1 MKIFIKNIKSL
12 YGTHS
17 QDVALVKGSDMNVLP
32 SIENAWLAIEDDTIV
47 AFGSMDEFDGI
58 EDWRDLTIIDAAGK
72 FVLPG
77 WCDSHTHTVFAA
89 SRADE
94 FEDRLNGLT
103 YEEIAKRGGGILNS
117 AKKLSAM
124 SEEELYS
131 AAFERLNGM
140 MQQGTVAVEIKSGYG
155 LDEANELKMLRVIQR
170 LKAELPMEIKA
181 TFLALH
187 AIPADYKGR
196 EEEFVQLMIN
206 QVLPKVAAEGL
217 ADFVDAFCEEG
228 YFSVD
233 QMNQLIESAQA
244 VGIPA
249 KVHVNQFNVIGG
261 VEAAVK
267 RNARSVDHLEEL
279 SNEDVEA
286 LGHGNTMPVALPA
299 CSFFLRIPYTPA
311 RKIIDAGLPIALATD
326 FNPGSSPSGNMNF
339 VNSLAC
345 IQQRMLPNEV
355 MNASTLNG
363 AFAMDVQDVLGSI
376 TVGKKASLIITKP
389 LNSLAELFYY
399 FGENNID
406 QVIVE
411 GKIVEGKAN

>member
-17 QDVALVKGSDMNVLP
+17 QEVALVKGSEMKVLP
-32 SIENAWLAIEDDTIV
+32 SIENAWLAIENGTIA

-58 EDWRDLTIIDAAGK
+58 EDWRDLIIIDAAGK

-89 SRADE
+89 SRAEE

-117 AKKLSAM
+117 AKKLASM
-124 SEEELYS
+124 SEEELFH
-131 AAFERLNGM
+131 AAFERLNVM

-155 LDEANELKMLRVIQR
+155 LDEENELKMLRVIKR
-170 LKAELPMEIKA
+170 LQSEHPLEIKS

-187 AIPADYKGR
+187 AIPIEYKNR
-196 EEEFVQLMIN
+196 IDDFVDFMVDK
-206 QVLPKVAAEGL
+206 VLPKVAADGL

-228 YFSVD
+228 YFSVI
-233 QMNQLIESAQA
+233 QMNRLIDAAQKL
-244 VGIPA
+244 GIPA
-249 KVHVNQFNVIGG
+249 KVHVNQFKVMGG
-261 VEAAVK
+261 VGAAVK

-279 SNEDVEA
+279 TDEDIISLLE
-286 LGHGNTMPVALPA
+286 GNTMPVALPA

-345 IQQRMLPNEV
+345 IQQRMLPSEIV
-355 MNASTLNG
+355 NASTLNG
-363 AFAMDVQDVLGSI
+363 AYAMNIQDVLGSI
-376 TVGKKASLIITKP
+376 AVGKKASLIITKP
-389 LNSLAELFYY
+389 LNSLTELFYY

-406 QVIVE
+406 QVIVN
-411 GKIVEGKAN
+411 GKLVDSKAN

>member
-77 WCDSHTHTVFAA
+77 WCDSHTHTVFAT

-117 AKKLSAM
+117 AKKLSNM
-124 SEEELYS
+124 SEDELYS
-131 AAFERLNGM
+131 AAFERLNLM

-155 LDEANELKMLRVIQR
+155 LDESNELKMLRVIKR
-170 LKAELPMEIKA
+170 LKVDHPLEIKA

-196 EEEFVQLMIN
+196 EEEFVYLMIN

-217 ADFVDAFCEEG
+217 ADFVDAFCEDG
-228 YFSVD
+228 YFTVD

-279 SNEDVEA
+279 SDNDVEA
-286 LGHGNTMPVALPA
+286 LLTGSTIPVALPA

-345 IQQRMLPNEV
+345 IQQRMLPREIV
-355 MNASTLNG
+355 NASTLNG
-363 AFAMDVQDVLGSI
+363 AYAMDVQNVLGSI

-389 LNSLAELFYY
+389 LNSLTELFYY
-399 FGENNID
+399 FGENHID
-406 QVIVE
+406 QVIVN
-411 GKIVEGKAN
+411 GKLVDSKAN

>member
-1 MKIFIKNIKSL
+1 
-12 YGTHS
+12 
-17 QDVALVKGSDMNVLP
+17 MNVLP
-32 SIENAWLAIEDDTIV
+32 CIENAWLAVENGTIA

-72 FVLPG
+72 YVLPG

-103 YEEIAKRGGGILNS
+103 YEEIANRGGGILNS
-117 AKKLSAM
+117 AKKLASM
-124 SEEELYS
+124 SEDELFS
-131 AAFERLNGM
+131 SAFERLNVM

-155 LDEANELKMLRVIQR
+155 LDEENELKMLRVIKR
-170 LKAELPMEIKA
+170 LKLEHPIEIKS

-187 AIPADYKGR
+187 AIPIEYKNR
-196 EEEFVQLMIN
+196 VEDFVDLMVN
-206 QVLPKVAAEGL
+206 RALPKVAAEGL

-228 YFSVD
+228 YFSVA
-233 QMNQLIESAQA
+233 QMNRLIDAAQEL
-244 VGIPA
+244 GIPA

-261 VEAAVK
+261 VDAAVK

-279 SNEDVEA
+279 TEEDIHVLLE
-286 LGHGNTMPVALPA
+286 GNTMPVSLPA

-355 MNASTLNG
+355 INASTLNG
-363 AFAMDVQDVLGSI
+363 AFAMDVQDMLGSI
-376 TVGKKASLIITKP
+376 AVGKKASFIITKP

-411 GKIVEGKAN
+411 GKIVERKAN

>member
-1 MKIFIKNIKSL
+1 MKTFIKNIKSL

-17 QDVALVKGSDMNVLP
+17 QEVYSIKGANMNVLP
-32 SIENAWLAIEDDTIV
+32 CIENAWLAIEDGTIA
-47 AFGSMDEFDGI
+47 AFGSMEDFDGI
-58 EDWRDLTIIDAAGK
+58 EDWRDLTVIDAAGK

-103 YEEIAKRGGGILNS
+103 YEEIANRGGGILNS
-117 AKKLSAM
+117 AKKLASI
-124 SEEELYS
+124 SEEELFN
-131 AAFERLNGM
+131 AAFERLNVM
-140 MQQGTVAVEIKSGYG
+140 MRAGTVAVEIKSGYG
-155 LDEANELKMLRVIQR
+155 LDESNELKMLRVIKR
-170 LKAELPMEIKA
+170 LKEEHPIEIKS

-187 AIPADYKGR
+187 AIPLEYKDR
-196 EEEFVQLMIN
+196 VDDFVDLMVD
-206 QVLPKVAAEGL
+206 QVLPKVAAEEL

-233 QMNQLIESAQA
+233 HMNQLIDAAQA
-244 VGIPA
+244 SGIPA

-267 RNARSVDHLEEL
+267 RNVRSVDHLEEL
-279 SNEDVEA
+279 TEEDIKVLLE
-286 LGHGNTMPVALPA
+286 GNTMPVSLPA

-355 MNASTLNG
+355 VNASTLNG
-363 AFAMDVQDVLGSI
+363 AFAMDVHAVLGSI
-376 TVGKKASLIITKP
+376 TVGKKASFIITKP

-411 GKIVEGKAN
+411 GRIVEGKAN

>member
-1 MKIFIKNIKSL
+1 
-12 YGTHS
+12 
-17 QDVALVKGSDMNVLP
+17 VLP
-32 SIENAWLAIEDDTIV
+32 CIENAWLAVDNGTIA
-47 AFGSMDEFDGI
+47 AFGSMDDFEGI
-58 EDWRDLTIIDAAGK
+58 EDWRDLTVIDAAGK

-117 AKKLSAM
+117 AKKLASM
-124 SEEELYS
+124 SEEELFQS
-131 AAFERLNGM
+131 AFERLNVM

-155 LDEANELKMLRVIQR
+155 LDEDNELKMLRVIKR
-170 LKAELPMEIKA
+170 LKSEHPIEIKA

-187 AIPADYKGR
+187 ALPLEYKNR
-196 EEEFVQLMIN
+196 VDDFVHLMVN
-206 QVLPKVAAEGL
+206 EVLPKAADDGL

-233 QMNQLIESAQA
+233 QMSQLIDAA
-244 VGIPA
+244 KDLGIPS

-267 RNARSVDHLEEL
+267 RSARSVDHLEEL
-279 SNEDVEA
+279 TDEDVNVLLE
-286 LGHGNTMPVALPA
+286 GSTIPVALPA

>member
-131 AAFERLNGM
+131 AAYERLNGM

-155 LDEANELKMLRVIQR
+155 LDEVNELKMLHVIKR
-170 LKAELPMEIKA
+170 LKAEHPMEIKA

-187 AIPADYKGR
+187 AIPSDYKGR
-196 EEEFVQLMIN
+196 EEEFVQLMIK

-233 QMNQLIESAQA
+233 QMNQLIDAAQA
-244 VGIPA
+244 LGIPA

-286 LGHGNTMPVALPA
+286 LSHGNTMPVALPA

-311 RKIIDAGLPIALATD
+311 RKIIDAGLPLALATD

-345 IQQRMLPNEV
+345 IQQRMLPREIV
-355 MNASTLNG
+355 NASTLNG
-363 AFAMDVQDVLGSI
+363 AYAMDVQDVLGSI
-376 TVGKKASLIITKP
+376 AVGKKASLIITKP
-389 LNSLAELFYY
+389 LNSLTELFYY

-406 QVIVE
+406 QVIVN
-411 GKIVEGKAN
+411 GKRVDSKAN

>member
-17 QDVALVKGSDMNVLP
+17 QEVSSVKGANMNVLP
-32 SIENAWLAIEDDTIV
+32 CIKNAWLAIENGTIA
-47 AFGSMDEFDGI
+47 AFGSMEEFDGI

-103 YEEIAKRGGGILNS
+103 YEEIANRGGGILNS
-117 AKKLSAM
+117 AKKLASM
-124 SEEELYS
+124 SEEELFT
-131 AAFERLNGM
+131 AAFDRLNVM
-140 MQQGTVAVEIKSGYG
+140 MSAGTVAVEIKSGYG
-155 LDEANELKMLRVIQR
+155 LDEVNELKMLRVIKR
-170 LKAELPMEIKA
+170 LKSEHSMGIKS

-187 AIPADYKGR
+187 AIPLEYKNR
-196 EEEFVQLMIN
+196 VDEFVDVMVN
-206 QVLPKVAAEGL
+206 EVLPKVAAEGL

-228 YFSVD
+228 YFSVA
-233 QMNQLIESAQA
+233 QMNRLIDAAQEF
-244 VGIPA
+244 GIPA

-279 SNEDVEA
+279 TDEDLNVLLE
-286 LGHGNTMPVALPA
+286 GNTMPVSLPA

-355 MNASTLNG
+355 VNASTLNG
-363 AFAMDVQDVLGSI
+363 AYAMDFQDVLGSI
-376 TVGKKASLIITKP
+376 VVGKKASVIITKA
-389 LNSLAELFYY
+389 LNSITELFYY

>member
-131 AAFERLNGM
+131 AAVERLNGM

-170 LKAELPMEIKA
+170 LKAEHPMEIKA

-196 EEEFVQLMIN
+196 EDEFVHLMIN

-233 QMNQLIESAQA
+233 QMNELIDAAQA
-244 VGIPA
+244 LGIPA

-286 LGHGNTMPVALPA
+286 LSHGNTMPVALPA

-345 IQQRMLPNEV
+345 IQQRMLPREIV
-355 MNASTLNG
+355 NASTLNG
-363 AFAMDVQDVLGSI
+363 AYAMDVQDVLGSI
-376 TVGKKASLIITKP
+376 AVGKKASLIITKP
-389 LNSLAELFYY
+389 LNSLTELFYY

-406 QVIVE
+406 QVIVN
-411 GKIVEGKAN
+411 GKLVDSKAN

>member
-1 MKIFIKNIKSL
+1 MKIFIKNIKTL

-17 QDVALVKGSDMNVLP
+17 QEVSYAKGANMNVLP
-32 SIENAWLAIEDDTIV
+32 CLENAWLAIENETIA
-47 AFGSMDEFDGI
+47 AFGSMEDFEGI
-58 EDWRDLTIIDAAGK
+58 EDWRDLIVIDAAGK

-77 WCDSHTHTVFAA
+77 WCDSHTHAVFAA

-103 YEEIAKRGGGILNS
+103 YEEIANRGGGILNS
-117 AKKLSAM
+117 AKKLASM
-124 SEEELYS
+124 SEDELFE
-131 AAFERLNGM
+131 AAFERLNVM
-140 MQQGTVAVEIKSGYG
+140 MRSGTVAVEIKSGYG
-155 LDEANELKMLRVIQR
+155 LDEENELKMLRVIKR
-170 LKAELPMEIKA
+170 LKDEHPIEIKS

-187 AIPADYKGR
+187 AIPLEYKNR
-196 EEEFVQLMIN
+196 VDEFVDVMVN
-206 QVLPKVAAEGL
+206 EVLPKVASEEL

-228 YFSVD
+228 YFSVA
-233 QMNQLIESAQA
+233 QMNRLIDAAQEL
-244 VGIPA
+244 GIAA

-261 VEAAVK
+261 VDAAVK

-279 SNEDVEA
+279 ADEDVISLLE
-286 LGHGNTMPVALPA
+286 GNTMPVALPA

-311 RKIIDAGLPIALATD
+311 RKIIDAGLPLALATD

-355 MNASTLNG
+355 INASSLNG
-363 AFAMDVQDVLGSI
+363 AYAMDIQDVLGSI
-376 TVGKKASLIITKP
+376 VVGKKASVIITKA
-389 LNSLAELFYY
+389 LNSITELFYY

>member
-17 QDVALVKGSDMNVLP
+17 QDVSLVRGAEMNNLP
-32 SIENAWLAIEDDTIV
+32 YVENAWMAIENGTIA
-47 AFGSMDEFDGI
+47 AFGSMDDFEGI

-72 FVLPG
+72 YVLPG

-117 AKKLSAM
+117 SKKLASM
-124 SEEELYS
+124 NEEELFQS
-131 AAFERLNGM
+131 AFERLNVM

-155 LDEANELKMLRVIQR
+155 LDEANELKMLRVIKR
-170 LKAELPMEIKA
+170 LKDEHPIKIKS

-187 AIPADYKGR
+187 AIPHEYKDR
-196 EEEFVQLMIN
+196 VDEFVDLMVN
-206 QVLPKVAAEGL
+206 EVLPKVAADGL

-228 YFSVD
+228 YFSVA
-233 QMNQLIESAQA
+233 QMNRLIDAAKEL
-244 VGIPA
+244 GIPA

-261 VEAAVK
+261 VDAAVK

-279 SNEDVEA
+279 TEEDVNVLLE
-286 LGHGNTMPVALPA
+286 GNTMPVSLPA

-326 FNPGSSPSGNMNF
+326 FNPGSSPSGNINF

-345 IQQRMLPNEV
+345 IQQRMLPREIV
-355 MNASTLNG
+355 NASTLNG
-363 AFAMDVQDVLGSI
+363 AYAMDVHDVLGSI
-376 TVGKKASLIITKP
+376 TVGKQASLIITKP
-389 LNSLAELFYY
+389 LNSLTELFYY

-406 QVIVE
+406 QVIVN
-411 GKIVEGKAN
+411 GKLVDSKAN

>member
-12 YGTHS
+12 YGIHS
-17 QDVALVKGSDMNVLP
+17 QDVSLVRGAEMNNLP
-32 SIENAWLAIEDDTIV
+32 CIENAWLAVENGTIA

-58 EDWRDLTIIDAAGK
+58 EDWRDLTIIDASGK
-72 FVLPG
+72 YVLPG

-117 AKKLSAM
+117 AKKLASM
-124 SEEELYS
+124 SEEELFH
-131 AAFERLNGM
+131 AAFDRLNAM
-140 MQQGTVAVEIKSGYG
+140 MLSGTVAVEIKSGYG
-155 LDEANELKMLRVIQR
+155 LDEANELKMLRVIKR
-170 LKAELPMEIKA
+170 LKAEHPVEIKA

-187 AIPADYKGR
+187 AIPSDYKER
-196 EEEFVQLMIN
+196 VEDFVQLMIN
-206 QVLPKVAAEGL
+206 RVLPIVAAEGL

-233 QMNQLIESAQA
+233 HMNLLIESAQA
-244 VGIPA
+244 MGIPA
-249 KVHVNQFNVIGG
+249 KVHVNQFNIIGG
-261 VEAAVK
+261 VEAAVM

-279 SNEDVEA
+279 SERDIEA
-286 LGHGNTMPVALPA
+286 LLNGNTMPVALPA

-311 RKIIDAGLPIALATD
+311 RRIIDAGLPIALATD

-345 IQQRMLPNEV
+345 IQQRMLPKEV
-355 MNASTLNG
+355 VNASTLNG
-363 AFAMDVQDVLGSI
+363 AFAMDLQNELGSI
-376 TVGKKASLIITKP
+376 SVGKKASFIITKP

-406 QVIVE
+406 QVIIE
-411 GKIVEGKAN
+411 GEIVEAKAQ

>member
-17 QDVALVKGSDMNVLP
+17 QDVTLVKGTEMNVLP
-32 SIENAWLAIEDDTIV
+32 SIENAWLAIEDGRIA

-72 FVLPG
+72 LVLPG

-117 AKKLSAM
+117 AKKLASM
-124 SEEELYS
+124 SEEELFA
-131 AAFERLNGM
+131 AAFERLNVM

-155 LDEANELKMLRVIQR
+155 LDEAKELKMLRVIKR
-170 LKAELPMEIKA
+170 LKEEHPVEIKA

-187 AIPADYKGR
+187 AIPLEYKER
-196 EEEFVQLMIN
+196 VDEFIQLMVN
-206 QVLPKVAAEGL
+206 QVLPIVAAEGL
-217 ADFVDAFCEEG
+217 ADFVDVFCEEG
-228 YFSVD
+228 YFSFE
-233 QMNQLIESAQA
+233 QMNRLIDAAQEL
-244 VGIPA
+244 GIPA

-279 SNEDVEA
+279 SNEDLEA
-286 LGHGNTMPVALPA
+286 LSHGNTMPVALPA

-311 RKIIDAGLPIALATD
+311 RKIIDAGLPLALATD

-345 IQQRMLPNEV
+345 IQQRMLPREIV
-355 MNASTLNG
+355 NAATLNG
-363 AFAMDVQDVLGSI
+363 AYAMDVQDVLGSVA
-376 TVGKKASLIITKP
+376 VGKKASLIITKP
-389 LNSLAELFYY
+389 LNSLTELFYY

-406 QVIVE
+406 QVIVN
-411 GKIVEGKAN
+411 GKLVDSKAN

>member
-17 QDVALVKGSDMNVLP
+17 QDVALVKGSNMNVLP

-131 AAFERLNGM
+131 AAVERLNGM

-155 LDEANELKMLRVIQR
+155 LDEANELKMLHVIKR
-170 LKAELPMEIKA
+170 LKAEHPMEIKA

-187 AIPADYKGR
+187 AIPSDYKGR
-196 EEEFVQLMIN
+196 EEEFVQLMTK

-228 YFSVD
+228 YFTVD

-244 VGIPA
+244 AGIPA

-279 SNEDVEA
+279 SDNDMEA
-286 LGHGNTMPVALPA
+286 LGLGNTMPVALPA

-345 IQQRMLPNEV
+345 IQQRMLPREIV
-355 MNASTLNG
+355 NASTLNG
-363 AFAMDVQDVLGSI
+363 AYAMDVQDVLGSI
-376 TVGKKASLIITKP
+376 AVGKKASLIITKP
-389 LNSLAELFYY
+389 LNSLTELFYY

-406 QVIVE
+406 QVIVN
-411 GKIVEGKAN
+411 GKLVDSKAN

>member
-17 QDVALVKGSDMNVLP
+17 QEVSHVKGTNMNVLP
-32 SIENAWLAIEDDTIV
+32 CIENAWLAVENGTIA

-72 FVLPG
+72 YVLPG

-117 AKKLSAM
+117 AKKLASM
-124 SEEELYS
+124 SEEDLFQS
-131 AAFERLNGM
+131 AFERLNVM

-155 LDEANELKMLRVIQR
+155 LDKENELKMLRVIKR
-170 LKAELPMEIKA
+170 LKSEHPIEIKS

-187 AIPADYKGR
+187 AIPIEYKNR
-196 EEEFVQLMIN
+196 VDEFVDVMVN
-206 QVLPKVAAEGL
+206 EVLPKVATEGL

-228 YFSVD
+228 YFTVA
-233 QMNQLIESAQA
+233 QMNQLIDAAQ
-244 VGIPA
+244 VLGIAA

-279 SNEDVEA
+279 TEEDIHVLLE
-286 LGHGNTMPVALPA
+286 GNTMPVSLPA
-299 CSFFLRIPYTPA
+299 CSFFLLIPYTPA
-311 RKIIDAGLPIALATD
+311 RKIIDTGLPIALATD

-355 MNASTLNG
+355 INASTLNG
-363 AFAMDVQDVLGSI
+363 AFAMDVQDMLGSI
-376 TVGKKASLIITKP
+376 AVGKKASFIITKP

>member
-32 SIENAWLAIEDDTIV
+32 SIENAWLAIEDNTIV

-131 AAFERLNGM
+131 AAVERLNGM

-170 LKAELPMEIKA
+170 LKVEHPMEIKA

-187 AIPADYKGR
+187 AIPSDYKGR
-196 EEEFVQLMIN
+196 EEEFVQLMIK

-228 YFSVD
+228 YFTVD
-233 QMNQLIESAQA
+233 QMNELIDAAQA

-286 LGHGNTMPVALPA
+286 LSHGNTMPVALPA

-345 IQQRMLPNEV
+345 IQQRMLPREV
-355 MNASTLNG
+355 VNASTLNG
-363 AFAMDVQDVLGSI
+363 AYAMDVQNILGSI

-389 LNSLAELFYY
+389 LNSLTELFYY

-406 QVIVE
+406 QVIVN
-411 GKIVEGKAN
+411 GKLVDSKAN

>member
-17 QDVALVKGSDMNVLP
+17 QDVSLVKGVDMNVLP
-32 SIENAWLAIEDDTIV
+32 SIENAWLAIENGKIA

-58 EDWRDLTIIDAAGK
+58 EDWRDLKIIDAAGK

-94 FEDRLNGLT
+94 FEDRLKGLT
-103 YEEIAKRGGGILNS
+103 YEEIANRGGGILNS
-117 AKKLSAM
+117 AKKLAAM
-124 SEEELYS
+124 SEEELFH
-131 AAFERLNGM
+131 AAFDRLNEM
-140 MQQGTVAVEIKSGYG
+140 MFQGTVAVEIKSGYG
-155 LDEANELKMLRVIQR
+155 VDEANELKMLRVIKR
-170 LKAELPMEIKA
+170 LKAEHLVVIKA

-187 AIPADYKGR
+187 AIPSDYKGR
-196 EEEFVQLMIN
+196 EDEFVQRMIN

-228 YFSVD
+228 YFSVT
-233 QMNQLIESAQA
+233 QMNMLIDAAQTF
-244 VGIPA
+244 GIPA
-249 KVHVNQFNVIGG
+249 KVHVNQFNIIGG
-261 VEAAVK
+261 VEAAVN

-279 SNEDVEA
+279 SNNDVDA
-286 LGHGNTMPVALPA
+286 LLAGNTMPVALPA

-345 IQQRMLPNEV
+345 IQQRMLPREIV
-355 MNASTLNG
+355 NASTLNG
-363 AFAMDVQDVLGSI
+363 AYAMDVQDVLGSI
-376 TVGKKASLIITKP
+376 VVGKKASVIITKP
-389 LNSLAELFYY
+389 LNSITELFYY

-406 QVIVE
+406 QVVVN
-411 GKIVEGKAN
+411 GKLLDSKEN

>member
-17 QDVALVKGSDMNVLP
+17 QDVSLVRGAEMNNLP
-32 SIENAWLAIEDDTIV
+32 YVENAWMAIENGTIA
-47 AFGSMDEFDGI
+47 AFGSMDDFEGI

-72 FVLPG
+72 YVLPG

-117 AKKLSAM
+117 AKKLASM
-124 SEEELYS
+124 NEEELFQS
-131 AAFERLNGM
+131 AFERLNVM

-155 LDEANELKMLRVIQR
+155 LDEANELKMLRVIKR
-170 LKAELPMEIKA
+170 LKDEHPIEIKS

-187 AIPADYKGR
+187 AIPLEYKDR
-196 EEEFVQLMIN
+196 VDEFVDLMVN
-206 QVLPKVAAEGL
+206 EVLPKVAAEDL

-228 YFSVD
+228 YFTVD
-233 QMNQLIESAQA
+233 QMNQLIERAQSS
-244 VGIPA
+244 GIPA

-286 LGHGNTMPVALPA
+286 LSHGNTMPVALPS

-345 IQQRMLPNEV
+345 IQQRMLPSEIV
-355 MNASTLNG
+355 NASTLNG
-363 AFAMDVQDVLGSI
+363 AYAMDVHDVLGSI

-389 LNSLAELFYY
+389 LNSLTELFYY

-406 QVIVE
+406 QVIVN
-411 GKIVEGKAN
+411 GKLVDSKAN

>member
-1 MKIFIKNIKSL
+1 MKIFIKNIKTL

-17 QDVALVKGSDMNVLP
+17 QGVALVKGLDMNVLP
-32 SIENAWLAIEDDTIV
+32 SIENAWLAIEEDTIV
-47 AFGSMDEFDGI
+47 AFGSMDEFNGI
-58 EDWRDLTIIDAAGK
+58 EDWRGLTIIDAAGK

-124 SEEELYS
+124 SEDELYN
-131 AAFERLNGM
+131 AAIDRLNVM

-155 LDEANELKMLRVIQR
+155 LDEANELKMLRVIKR
-170 LKAELPMEIKA
+170 LKAEHPLEIKA

-187 AIPADYKGR
+187 AIPSGYKGR

-228 YFSVD
+228 YFTVD
-233 QMNQLIESAQA
+233 QMNQLIGTAQA
-244 VGIPA
+244 LGIPA

-261 VEAAVK
+261 VDAAVK
-267 RNARSVDHLEEL
+267 RGARSVDHLEEL
-279 SNEDVEA
+279 SNDDISS
-286 LGHGNTMPVALPA
+286 LKQGNTMPVALPA

-311 RKIIDAGLPIALATD
+311 RRIIDEGLPLALATD

-345 IQQRMLPNEV
+345 IQQRMLPREIV
-355 MNASTLNG
+355 NASTLNG
-363 AFAMDVQDVLGSI
+363 AYAMNVQDVLGSI
-376 TVGKKASLIITKP
+376 TVGKKASLIITKS
-389 LNSLAELFYY
+389 LNSLTELFYY
-399 FGENNID
+399 FGENHID
-406 QVIVE
+406 QVIVN
-411 GKIVEGKAN
+411 GKLVDSKAN

>member
-17 QDVALVKGSDMNVLP
+17 QDVALVKGSNMNVLP

-131 AAFERLNGM
+131 AAVERLNGM

-155 LDEANELKMLRVIQR
+155 LDEANELKMLRVIKR
-170 LKAELPMEIKA
+170 LKAEHSIEIKA

-187 AIPADYKGR
+187 AIPSEYKGR

-233 QMNQLIESAQA
+233 QMNQLIDAAQDF
-244 VGIPA
+244 GIPA

-286 LGHGNTMPVALPA
+286 LSHGNTMPVALPA

-311 RKIIDAGLPIALATD
+311 RKIIDAGLPLALATD

-345 IQQRMLPNEV
+345 IQQRMLPREIV
-355 MNASTLNG
+355 NASTLNG
-363 AFAMDVQDVLGSI
+363 AYAMDVQNVLGSI
-376 TVGKKASLIITKP
+376 AVGKKASLIITKP
-389 LNSLAELFYY
+389 LNSLTELFYY

-406 QVIVE
+406 QVIVN
-411 GKIVEGKAN
+411 GKLVDSKAN

>member
-1 MKIFIKNIKSL
+1 MKIFIKNIKTL

-17 QDVALVKGSDMNVLP
+17 QEVSYAKGANMNVLP
-32 SIENAWLAIEDDTIV
+32 CLENAWLAIENETIA
-47 AFGSMDEFDGI
+47 AFGSMEDFEGI
-58 EDWRDLTIIDAAGK
+58 EDWRDLIVIDAAGK

-103 YEEIAKRGGGILNS
+103 YEEIANRGGGILNS
-117 AKKLSAM
+117 AKKLASM
-124 SEEELYS
+124 SEDELFE
-131 AAFERLNGM
+131 AAFERLNVM
-140 MQQGTVAVEIKSGYG
+140 MRSGTVAVEIKSGYG
-155 LDEANELKMLRVIQR
+155 LDEENELKMLRVIKR
-170 LKAELPMEIKA
+170 LKDEHPIEIKS

-187 AIPADYKGR
+187 AIPLEYKNR
-196 EEEFVQLMIN
+196 VDEFVDVMVN
-206 QVLPKVAAEGL
+206 EVLPKVASEEL

-228 YFSVD
+228 YFSVA
-233 QMNQLIESAQA
+233 QMNRLIDAAQEL
-244 VGIPA
+244 GIAA

-261 VEAAVK
+261 VDAAVK

-279 SNEDVEA
+279 ADEDVIS
-286 LGHGNTMPVALPA
+286 LLKGNTMPVALPA

-311 RKIIDAGLPIALATD
+311 RKIIDAGLPLALATD

-355 MNASTLNG
+355 INASSLNG
-363 AFAMDVQDVLGSI
+363 AYAMDIQDVLGSI
-376 TVGKKASLIITKP
+376 VVGKKASVIITKA
-389 LNSLAELFYY
+389 LNSITELFYY

>member
-1 MKIFIKNIKSL
+1 
-12 YGTHS
+12 
-17 QDVALVKGSDMNVLP
+17 MNVLP
-32 SIENAWLAIEDDTIV
+32 CIENAWLAIENGNIA
-47 AFGSMDEFDGI
+47 AFGSMHEFDGI

-117 AKKLSAM
+117 AKKLASM
-124 SEEELYS
+124 SEEELFQG
-131 AAFERLNGM
+131 AFERLNAM
-140 MQQGTVAVEIKSGYG
+140 MHSGTVAVEIKSGYG
-155 LDEANELKMLRVIQR
+155 LDEENELKMLRVIKR
-170 LKAELPMEIKA
+170 LKDEHPVEIKS

-187 AIPADYKGR
+187 AIPLEYKNR
-196 EEEFVQLMIN
+196 VEDFVDLMVN
-206 QVLPKVAAEGL
+206 KVLPKVAADGL

-228 YFSVD
+228 YFSVV
-233 QMNQLIESAQA
+233 QMNRLIDAAQEL
-244 VGIPA
+244 GIPA
-249 KVHVNQFNVIGG
+249 KVHVNQFNVMGG

-279 SNEDVEA
+279 TEEDLNVLLE
-286 LGHGNTMPVALPA
+286 GNTMPVSLPA

-355 MNASTLNG
+355 VNASTLNG
-363 AFAMDVQDVLGSI
+363 AFAMDVQDSLGSI
-376 TVGKKASLIITKP
+376 TVGKKASLIVTKP

-411 GKIVEGKAN
+411 GKIVEEKAN

>member
-131 AAFERLNGM
+131 AAVERLNGM

-170 LKAELPMEIKA
+170 LKAEHPMEIKA

-233 QMNQLIESAQA
+233 QMNQLIDAAQA

-286 LGHGNTMPVALPA
+286 LSHGNTMPVALPA

-345 IQQRMLPNEV
+345 IQQRMLPIEIV
-355 MNASTLNG
+355 NASTLNG
-363 AFAMDVQDVLGSI
+363 AYAMDVQDVLGSI
-376 TVGKKASLIITKP
+376 AVGKKASLIITKP
-389 LNSLAELFYY
+389 LNSLTELFYY

-406 QVIVE
+406 QVIVN
-411 GKIVEGKAN
+411 GKLVDSKAN

>member
-1 MKIFIKNIKSL
+1 
-12 YGTHS
+12 
-17 QDVALVKGSDMNVLP
+17 MNVLP
-32 SIENAWLAIEDDTIV
+32 CIENAWLAIEDGTIA
-47 AFGSMDEFDGI
+47 AFGSMEDFDGI
-58 EDWRDLTIIDAAGK
+58 EDWRDLTVIDAAGK

-103 YEEIAKRGGGILNS
+103 YEEIANRGGGILNS
-117 AKKLSAM
+117 AKKLASI
-124 SEEELYS
+124 SEEELFN
-131 AAFERLNGM
+131 AAFERLNVM
-140 MQQGTVAVEIKSGYG
+140 MRAGTVAVEIKSGYG
-155 LDEANELKMLRVIQR
+155 LDESNELKMLRVIKR
-170 LKAELPMEIKA
+170 LKEEHPIEIKS

-187 AIPADYKGR
+187 AIPLEYKDR
-196 EEEFVQLMIN
+196 VDDFVDLMVD
-206 QVLPKVAAEGL
+206 QVLPKVAAEEL

-233 QMNQLIESAQA
+233 HMNQLIDAAQA
-244 VGIPA
+244 SGIPA

-267 RNARSVDHLEEL
+267 RNVRSVDHLEEL
-279 SNEDVEA
+279 TEEDIKVLLE
-286 LGHGNTMPVALPA
+286 GNTMPVSLPA

-345 IQQRMLPNEV
+345 IQQRMLPHEV
-355 MNASTLNG
+355 VNASTLNG
-363 AFAMDVQDVLGSI
+363 AFAMDVHAVLGSI
-376 TVGKKASLIITKP
+376 TVGKKASFIITKP

-411 GKIVEGKAN
+411 GRIVEGKAN

>member
-1 MKIFIKNIKSL
+1 
-12 YGTHS
+12 
-17 QDVALVKGSDMNVLP
+17 MNVLP
-32 SIENAWLAIEDDTIV
+32 CIENAWLAIEDGTIA
-47 AFGSMDEFDGI
+47 AFGSMEDFDGI
-58 EDWRDLTIIDAAGK
+58 EDWRDLTVIDAAGK

-103 YEEIAKRGGGILNS
+103 YEEIANRGGGILNS
-117 AKKLSAM
+117 AKKLASI
-124 SEEELYS
+124 SEEELFN
-131 AAFERLNGM
+131 AAFERLNVM
-140 MQQGTVAVEIKSGYG
+140 MRAGTVAVEIKSGYG
-155 LDEANELKMLRVIQR
+155 LDESNELKMLRVIKR
-170 LKAELPMEIKA
+170 LKEEHPIEIKS

-187 AIPADYKGR
+187 AIPLEYKDR
-196 EEEFVQLMIN
+196 VDDFVDLMVD
-206 QVLPKVAAEGL
+206 QVLPKVAAEEL

-233 QMNQLIESAQA
+233 HMNQLIDAAQA
-244 VGIPA
+244 SGIPA

-267 RNARSVDHLEEL
+267 RNVRSVDHLEEL
-279 SNEDVEA
+279 TEEDIKVLLE
-286 LGHGNTMPVALPA
+286 GNTMPVSLPA

-355 MNASTLNG
+355 VNASTLNG
-363 AFAMDVQDVLGSI
+363 AFAMDVHAVLGSI
-376 TVGKKASLIITKP
+376 TVGKKASFIITKP

-411 GKIVEGKAN
+411 GRIVEGKAN